1 VTHGALFALLLQPGK
16 EGFGASVEF
25 FNVLIEDSVCF
36 LVARGSLGL
45 GAPSYLAIKLE
56 LARRDLLSDPKCEFR

>member
-1 VTHGALFALLLQPGK
+1 MTHGALFALLLQPGE
-16 EGFGASVEF
+16 EGFSASVKV
-25 FNVLIEDSVCF
+25 FNVLVKDSVCF

-56 LARRDLLSDPKCEFR
+56 LARRDVFSDPKCEFR